1 MRGSPPVNLYR
12 TLQVD
17 PAAEDVVIRAA
28 YRALMKQYHPDRG
41 GDPAYAQ
48 RLNAAYATLADPVAR
63 EAYDRQLRLRRRA
76 SGAETPRAQRLLS
89 GARSLVHELGAEV
102 FRRFT
107 ADFPEGLARVFEFVG
122 VLRQSARHRLWLK
135 RVWRGD
141 ATEARA
147 FASAVEA
154 ARLSRP
160 LWGWGSDLFVAV
172 LPRPTVEFRWLLRGP
187 VGPLPRLSYAVA
199 LYDLVQEE
207 LVAVGR
213 TPELPAYR
221 PLVAA
226 LELGRT
232 SAVTADAPNT

>member
-1 MRGSPPVNLYR
+1 MRGSPPTNLYR

-28 YRALMKQYHPDRG
+28 YRALMKRYHPDRG

-63 EAYDRQLRLRRRA
+63 EAYDRQLRLRRQA
-76 SGAETPRAQRLLS
+76 AGPPRTQRLLS
-89 GARSLVHELGAEV
+89 GARSLVEELGPEV
-102 FRRFT
+102 FRRFA
-107 ADFPEGLARVFEFVG
+107 ADFPEGFARVFEFVG
-122 VLRQSARHRLWLK
+122 VLRPSTRHRLWLK

-172 LPRPTVEFRWLLRGP
+172 LPRATAEFRWLLRGP
-187 VGPLPRLSYAVA
+187 AGPLPRLSYAIA
-199 LYDLVQEE
+199 LYDLAQEE
-207 LVAVGR
+207 LVAIGR
-213 TPELPAYR
+213 TSEIPAYR
-221 PLVAA
+221 PLTTA

-232 SAVTADAPNT
+232 SAARADTPNT